1 MRNYYFTAWESK
13 EDRIAKGWDKP
24 SINGWV
30 RAQSI
35 DQAEATIRS
44 HGFVRDSI
52 TFYTKAQRENFRN
65 YLEGAITMNI

>member
-1 MRNYYFTAWESK
+1 MRNYYYTAWESR

-52 TFYTKAQRENFRN
+52 TFYTKAQRKNFRN
-65 YLEGAITMNI
+65 YLEGAITIGI